1 MSAALRALRAAQSER
16 EQSELRVAAARQNV
30 DEHRRRSIVAPGVPV
45 DAESLRWAHG
55 YRVRLDEALVAEQQ
69 RCAALVEAERQA
81 EQSVERARVALAECK
96 GKVEVVQKRI
106 DQAVKAQHN
115 KAEAQAE
122 ESPQTAAVH
131 AERASSTRYGNGV
144 ADREASDAIP
154 TRPRS

>member
-1 MSAALRALRAAQSER
+1 MNAAAVRTLRVLLTKYERDAERATDAMSAALRALRAAQSER

-30 DEHRRRSIVAPGVPV
+30 DEHRRRSIVARGVPV

-81 EQSVERARVALAECK
+81 AQSVERARVALAECK

-106 DQAVKAQHN
+106 DQALKAQRD

-122 ESPQTAAVH
+122 EES
-131 AERASSTRYGNGV
+131 
-144 ADREASDAIP
+144 ADRS
-154 TRPRS
+154 RPR